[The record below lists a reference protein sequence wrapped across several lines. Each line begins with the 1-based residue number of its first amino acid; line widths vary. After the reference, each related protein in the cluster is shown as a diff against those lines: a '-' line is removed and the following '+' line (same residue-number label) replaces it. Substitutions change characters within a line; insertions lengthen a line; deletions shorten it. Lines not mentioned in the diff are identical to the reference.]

1 METVINKKT
10 YCFKVADNVVTLTNA
25 KGERILSFPAG
36 VRVKFEG
43 GETYIKEPRVSLE
56 HNVLTVEDAACEE
69 EIAYKK
75 FTMTLKED
83 SIVAGFEMA
92 FNQCNAVF
100 ETEYFREDWKGLY
113 MIDCINYFCPQPF
126 NFDGINSAFNKNFC
140 SASMNGYFTP
150 PPLNFSVGNRSGWV
164 SFGLLDLPNSYEYC
178 LTKSLGV
185 LADKPWGNIKLKKGE
200 VYKAP
205 RLILTFPED
214 EWQGIALFREK
225 LIENDAFKPCYDR
238 KEFPEWWNRPL
249 VVTYGDQ
256 MLQIQYNWY
265 NDSDLD
271 SAAFNQEWLTDWLN
285 RAEQRLGFTNF
296 TVIVDAFWQYRHT
309 PEGRPEES
317 RFPDFRGFIDE
328 CHKRGHKVILW
339 TCPLICRPRKEF
351 ESLAEKYD
359 MLTDIETLS
368 PADIQ
373 VTRTRKIDFTSDN
386 APLYFEE
393 LAQRFFGDGEGELDC
408 DGLKLDYLAVL
419 HKPED
424 GDYRNPNNGLG
435 IKEMYRFYE
444 LFNAAAKKVKPD
456 VLLNGSTC
464 DPRFENLAHMNR
476 LHDIQKVYK
485 ERDQRAKISSLACPQ
500 MLIDSDGAIMIGEW
514 VEETY
519 IKAVLYSTPS
529 LYYIDM
535 FHDRVKYSD
544 EKMKQ
549 LGDLLQL
556 SEKKLPGVP
565 RQLECGDWELVLDG
579 NVVGKTY
586 GGHTVLLLGKDDSY
600 YLFSWKEE
608 IQIPVF
614 DQKMDV
620 SGFGLEIK
628 DGILQGKTKPGQVY
642 IFAKKLV

>member
-1 METVINKKT
+1 MTTIVNKKT
-10 YCFKVADNVVTLTNA
+10 YGLKLDGNVVALTNTA
-25 KGERILSFPAG
+25 GEHLLSFPVG
-36 VRVKFEG
+36 VRIKYEG
-43 GETYIKEPRVSLE
+43 GETNIKEPLVSFD
-56 HNVLTVEDAACEE
+56 NDVITVTDADCEK
-69 EIAYKK
+69 EIAFKK
-75 FTMTLKED
+75 LTLILKED
-83 SIVAGFEMA
+83 SIITDFEMA
-92 FNQCNAVF
+92 FNRYCSIY

-140 SASMNGYFTP
+140 SGSMNGYFTP

-164 SFGLLDLPNSYEYC
+164 SFGLLDLPDSYEYQ
-178 LTKSLGV
+178 LTKNLGV
-185 LADKPWGNIKLKKGE
+185 LAEKPWGNLKLKKGE

-205 RLILTFPED
+205 RLVLTFPED

-225 LIENDAFKPCYDR
+225 LIENGVYIPKNNR
-238 KEFPEWWNRPL
+238 KEFPEWWNNPL

-271 SAAFNQEWLTDWLN
+271 SAAFNQEWLTNWLDK
-285 RAEQRLGFTNF
+285 AEQRLGFTNF

-328 CHKRGHKVILW
+328 CHRRGHKVILW
-339 TCPLICRPRKEF
+339 TCPLICRPREQF

-368 PADIQ
+368 PAD
-373 VTRTRKIDFTSDN
+373 VVGSRTKKIDFTSNN
-386 APLYFEE
+386 APLYFKE
-393 LAQRFFGDGEGELDC
+393 LAQRFFGSGEGELDC

-419 HKPED
+419 HNPTD
-424 GDYRNPNNGLG
+424 GDYRNPENGLG

-444 LFNAAAKKVKPD
+444 LFNAAAKEVKPD

-464 DPRFENLAHMNR
+464 DPRFENVVHMNR

-485 ERDQRAKISSLACPQ
+485 ERDQRAKISSLACPD

-535 FHDRVKYSD
+535 FHDRVRFSD

-556 SEKKLPGVP
+556 SAKKLSGVP
-565 RQLECGDWELVLDG
+565 KQLENGDWELCLDG
-579 NVVGKTY
+579 KVVGRTY
-586 GGHTVLLLGKDDSY
+586 GGHTVLLLGKDGKY

-608 IQIPVF
+608 IAIPVF
-614 DQKMDV
+614 DEDMLV
-620 SGFGLEIK
+620 GISNLEVK
-628 DGILQGKTKPGQVY
+628 DGILQGSVEAGEV
-642 IFAKKLV
+642 LVLERRH